1 MTRQGLCARTALQPV
16 MAGDRQAGQTL
27 FHLLRVF
34 KERQQRRVGRDP
46 LVYLEASASSSL
58 AATPPF
64 AFTRNGK
71 GSQILETDQ
80 RTLQSKISRQSDSL
94 KIQTPLPVQAEAQIQ
109 AL

>member
-1 MTRQGLCARTALQPV
+1 
-16 MAGDRQAGQTL
+16 MAGDHQVGQTL

-46 LVYLEASASSSL
+46 QFIGSVRVIFLSGY
-58 AATPPF
+58 AAPF

-71 GSQILETDQ
+71 GSQILETDR

-94 KIQTPLPVQAEAQIQ
+94 KIQTPLPVQIEAQIQ
-109 AL
+109 AV